1 MKFNVSDPT
10 EPKLWKKEWIGA
22 NAYLDGKLIKW
33 VFYADEEAG
42 IIKTYWIE
50 GFMSPQQEHE
60 SAGALR
66 AEGYTLA
73 DFAGREISLDGGI
86 VRETLRG
93 KVRIELP

>member
-1 MKFNVSDPT
+1 MKTGDRLLN
-10 EPKLWKKEWIGA
+10 IGRA
-22 NAYLDGKLIKW
+22 
-33 VFYADEEAG
+33 V
-42 IIKTYWIE
+42 
-50 GFMSPQQEHE
+50 M
-60 SAGALR
+60 ALR